1 MPAGGPSTAR
11 PGPNRA
17 PQVSTLNPRGA
28 ATPGARRKIAFNSRR
43 SMHSLLIEGADVVAA
58 KYEERHGA
66 PISLDKSA
74 APLPAEPVA
83 QDK

>member
-1 MPAGGPSTAR
+1 MDADHKDIVMTSIRLKPDLHR
-11 PGPNRA
+11 E
-17 PQVSTLNPRGA
+17 L
-28 ATPGARRKIAFNSRR
+28 RKIAFNSRR